1 MSDGRVNNGG
11 KRPNSGRKP
20 KVVED
25 AGRALLFELY
35 DAEQE
40 RAVIRNMIAIASTE
54 NRQAVS
60 AATWLDER
68 KHGKLTDKV
77 ELTGKDGAP
86 IGIQAIDY
94 RSGLAA
100 LAPGSM
106 DDSDSPSEG

>member
-1 MSDGRVNNGG
+1 MPFQKGNKGGPGR
-11 KRPNSGRKP
+11 P
-20 KVVED
+20 KKIVEE

-40 RAVIRNMIAIASTE
+40 RAVILNMISLASTP
-54 NRQAVS
+54 NKQAVS

-106 DDSDSPSEG
+106 DDSDPSGEG